1 MTEKD
6 IFAERGRSLEDDYFR
21 KKDRELIEKMK
32 HATAAELSRR
42 ELGEKTG
49 LTDPALLNELQ
60 DLGFTPDTLSLLPLM
75 PLIQMAWAEGG
86 ITAEEREL
94 LIDLARKRGIAPG
107 SPSDRQLAE
116 WLDKRPAPSV
126 FSRAM
131 RLIRAMLDSG
141 QDPGSMSADD
151 VVKYAEDIAYASG
164 GLFGLGRISSEEK
177 ALLKSIAAELKTR
190 HK

>member
-32 HATAAELSRR
+32 QAASAEASRR
-42 ELGEKTG
+42 ELGSKTG
-49 LTDPALLNELQ
+49 LTDPALVKELQ
-60 DLGFTPDTLSLLPLM
+60 DLGFTPDTLPLLPLM
-75 PLIQMAWAEGG
+75 PVIQMAWAEGG

-94 LIDLARKRGIAPG
+94 LIDLARKRGIAAG
-107 SPSDRQLAE
+107 SPSDRQLSE
-116 WLDKRPAPSV
+116 WLDTRPAPSV

-131 RLIRAMLDSG
+131 RLIRAMLDAG
-141 QDPGSMSADD
+141 QDAGDISAED

-164 GLFGLGRISSEEK
+164 GIFGLGRISSEER
-177 ALLKSIAAELKTR
+177 ALLKTIADELKAR
-190 HK
+190 RG